1 MSKYI
6 GQIQGAY
13 STGYDLINAIMSN
26 AGNHVERVT
35 KVGIQ
40 LEYGREI
47 MINREIKVEMGK
59 SGQIEFEDVDIQ
71 HLQILKRAEE
81 SPTDYISVPIIV
93 DYVYEDE

>member
-6 GQIQGAY
+6 GQIQGVY

-59 SGQIEFEDVDIQ
+59 SGQIEYEDVDIQ